1 MKYSFDQYELDTR
14 SAELRCA
21 DTEIALTPKTYA
33 LLCLLVGNH
42 DRLVSKDEIVEKVW
56 DGRIVSDAAIST
68 AIKSVR
74 RALGDSGQAQKY
86 IRTIHG
92 RGFRFNVQV
101 RVVAPA
107 AAGARAVDRA
117 AEPSD
122 SDTPPAPSGKPTI
135 AIIPFR
141 PLGYSP
147 AFSAIADA
155 VPAELISSLSRLRWL
170 TVVARGSTFRFRGP
184 ETDYA
189 AIRASLGA
197 NYCLSGVVEIFGDK
211 LTILVD
217 LADTR
222 TKSVIG
228 SERFS
233 SKIDDIHAIRAEIV
247 ACTIS
252 ELELHIPLNEAL
264 RARLRAPDSLDA
276 WSIYHVGLQHMFRF
290 NRRDT
295 EIAAGHFERATDLDP
310 TFARAFAA
318 RSFTSFQKAFLKNSS
333 DIERDTKDT
342 RLFATKSL
350 ELDPLDPFGN
360 FTFGRSFWLE
370 SDPDGGIDW
379 LERAT
384 KFSPNFAQGFY
395 AHGWADVMACRG
407 DAAHAHLEKAISLS
421 PLDPF
426 LYAMQ
431 AARGMAF
438 MVQGDYE
445 NAAIWADK
453 GARAPGAHFLIG
465 AIAMVAHKLNS
476 DEDKAKYWAR
486 NVRARRSDASLEH
499 FFTAFPF
506 KDASF
511 RNKVSRVLKQ
521 SGF

>member
-1 MKYSFDQYELDTR
+1 VKYSLDQYELDTR

-56 DGRIVSDAAIST
+56 DGRIVSDATIST

-222 TKSVIG
+222 TKSVIW

-264 RARLRAPDSLDA
+264 RARVRQTA
-276 WSIYHVGLQHMFRF
+276 WMRGASITSACSTCSAL
-290 NRRDT
+290 T
-295 EIAAGHFERATDLDP
+295 AATPR
-310 TFARAFAA
+310 
-318 RSFTSFQKAFLKNSS
+318 
-333 DIERDTKDT
+333 
-342 RLFATKSL
+342 
-350 ELDPLDPFGN
+350 
-360 FTFGRSFWLE
+360 
-370 SDPDGGIDW
+370 
-379 LERAT
+379 
-384 KFSPNFAQGFY
+384 
-395 AHGWADVMACRG
+395 
-407 DAAHAHLEKAISLS
+407 S
-421 PLDPF
+421 PLVI
-426 LYAMQ
+426 LS
-431 AARGMAF
+431 
-438 MVQGDYE
+438 
-445 NAAIWADK
+445 
-453 GARAPGAHFLIG
+453 APPTLT
-465 AIAMVAHKLNS
+465 
-476 DEDKAKYWAR
+476 
-486 NVRARRSDASLEH
+486 RRLHGRLRRVPS
-499 FFTAFPF
+499 PVF
-506 KDASF
+506 KKRF
-511 RNKVSRVLKQ
+511 
-521 SGF
+521 

>member
-1 MKYSFDQYELDTR
+1 
-14 SAELRCA
+14 
-21 DTEIALTPKTYA
+21 
-33 LLCLLVGNH
+33 
-42 DRLVSKDEIVEKVW
+42 
-56 DGRIVSDAAIST
+56 
-68 AIKSVR
+68 
-74 RALGDSGQAQKY
+74 
-86 IRTIHG
+86 
-92 RGFRFNVQV
+92 
-101 RVVAPA
+101 
-107 AAGARAVDRA
+107 
-117 AEPSD
+117 
-122 SDTPPAPSGKPTI
+122 
-135 AIIPFR
+135 
-141 PLGYSP
+141 
-147 AFSAIADA
+147 
-155 VPAELISSLSRLRWL
+155 
-170 TVVARGSTFRFRGP
+170 
-184 ETDYA
+184 
-189 AIRASLGA
+189 
-197 NYCLSGVVEIFGDK
+197 
-211 LTILVD
+211 
-217 LADTR
+217 
-222 TKSVIG
+222 
-228 SERFS
+228 
-233 SKIDDIHAIRAEIV
+233 
-247 ACTIS
+247 
-252 ELELHIPLNEAL
+252 
-264 RARLRAPDSLDA
+264 
-276 WSIYHVGLQHMFRF
+276 MFRF

-465 AIAMVAHKLNS
+465 AIVMVAHKLNS